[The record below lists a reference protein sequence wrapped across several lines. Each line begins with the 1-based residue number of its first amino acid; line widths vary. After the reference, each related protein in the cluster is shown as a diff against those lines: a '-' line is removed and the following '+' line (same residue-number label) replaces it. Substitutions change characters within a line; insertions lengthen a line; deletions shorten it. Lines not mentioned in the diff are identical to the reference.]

1 MTKTAKKIII
11 KTRKKV
17 FSEISGN
24 NISSFKGDGL
34 DFFELKEYSH
44 GDDIKKINWK
54 VTARAKK
61 PFINIYNE
69 ERELNVVIVFA
80 ISGSIY
86 FGTKKLK
93 QELMA
98 ETMGLLG
105 FSAIKNQDRLS
116 IVGFSNKEEFFVKPT
131 KKEFAVISGV
141 QKALETDPIGKE
153 LDFKKLSDLLS
164 KKVKRK
170 SVIFIISDFAD
181 PNIELKTLSKK
192 HEIICVATR
201 DKIEENLSSL
211 GEISIKNPI
220 TMQQE
225 QLNIDEKLA
234 RKYNKTIQQND
245 NKLKQYLLKNKIKL
259 VKIYTNEDPF
269 IKLMKELRFQ
279 G

>member
-61 PFINIYNE
+61 PFINVYNE

-80 ISGSIY
+80 VSGSIY
-86 FGTKKLK
+86 FGTQKLK

-170 SVIFIISDFAD
+170 SIIFIISDFSD

-234 RKYNKTIQQND
+234 KEYNKTIQQND